1 MFSMVKIKKFFLN
14 QFYIYKFISNNKKIF
29 SQNQFDNEKKILV
42 ELFELKPSYLSFSYY
57 ANVLKKKY
65 RANIL
70 FYKVN
75 NVNFFK
81 KTFYLFKSFLYLDE
95 YGLAKSIGC
104 KSFIFPNVK
113 IGNNQLK
120 KKIINQIKTKE
131 DILNIKIKNINVG
144 DLFYDEYLYSNDL
157 PTINIK
163 DINFKKFIL
172 SSIDL
177 FLFWYELI
185 EPKNIKSVIISHAT
199 YFKGIPGRIA
209 IAKKIPCYNV
219 SNNFSYYLNKK
230 YLRRPSDF
238 DQYPKLFNKIPKNS
252 SKLYLNEAKKT
263 IIKNFIGSKTSN
275 FKTKNKN
282 KKKFNPRVLIAS
294 HCFTDAVHIHGKNI
308 FTDYYDW
315 IKFLGKI
322 SEKLDYNWYIKIH
335 PSEYDNN
342 INKMLKI
349 TNQFAKLRILPKNS
363 DNKKLIKNIDYVLTI
378 YGSVAREYPIFN
390 IPVINASNNGPYHA
404 YKFCENA
411 SSLKEYKKL
420 ILNIKKIFVKK
431 NEIKK
436 VYEFYSIRY
445 LLDFYFLGLHNGL
458 KINKIFNNDKSSEY
472 LSFKLWLEK
481 FNENKHML
489 YLNVIEKF
497 IKSRQHHFTVNNLSK
512 KREFLILNK

>member
-1 MFSMVKIKKFFLN
+1 MFSIVKIKKFFLN
-14 QFYIYKFISNNKKIF
+14 QFYIFKFISNNKKIF

-42 ELFELKPSYLSFSYY
+42 ELFEFKPSYLSFSYY
-57 ANVLKKKY
+57 ANILKKKH

-75 NVNFFK
+75 NINFFK
-81 KTFYLFKSFLYLDE
+81 KIIYSFKAFLSLEE
-95 YGLAKSIGC
+95 YGLAKSLGC
-104 KSFIFPNVK
+104 NSFIFPKVK
-113 IGNNQLK
+113 VGNNNLK
-120 KKIINQIKTKE
+120 KKIINQIKTKK

-144 DLFYDEYLYSNDL
+144 DLFYDEYLYSNNL

-163 DINFKKFIL
+163 DKNFKKFIL

-177 FLFWYELI
+177 FLFWYEII

-199 YFKGIPGRIA
+199 YFRGIPGRIA

-230 YLRRPSDF
+230 YPRRTSNF
-238 DQYPKLFNKIPKNS
+238 DQYPKLFNKIPKNL
-252 SKLYLNEAKKT
+252 SKLYLKEAKKK
-263 IIKNFIGSKTSN
+263 IIKNFIGSKTLN
-275 FKTKNKN
+275 YKIKHKN
-282 KKKFNPRVLIAS
+282 KKKLIPRVLIAS

-322 SEKLDYNWYIKIH
+322 SEKLDYNWTIKIH
-335 PSEYDNN
+335 PNEYDNN
-342 INKMLKI
+342 IIKMLKI
-349 TNQFAKLRILPKNS
+349 TNQFPKLRILPKKS

-404 YKFCENA
+404 YKFCVNT

-420 ILNIKKIFVKK
+420 ILNIKKIYVKK

-445 LLDFYFLGLHNGL
+445 LLDFYFLGLNNAM
-458 KINKIFNNDKSSEY
+458 KINKILSKDKSSEY
-472 LSFKLWLEK
+472 LFFKLWLEK
-481 FNENKHML
+481 FNENKHIS
-489 YLNVIEKF
+489 YLKIVEKF
-497 IKSRQHHFTVNNLSK
+497 IRSKKHHFTVNNLSK
-512 KREFLILNK
+512 KREFLNLK